1 MIVCNPFITGKPPES
16 ARRDGNQNK
25 SAMKFYPKYGLLT
38 EKKSPAAR
46 RSRIGARRARFLGKS
61 PIFGEIEEVL
71 LLRELSQADRSTD
84 VCVLLL
90 AVTTA
95 DPLAQ
100 LEKVAEKFDL
110 PADASFF
117 LKDLCGPTP

>member
-1 MIVCNPFITGKPPES
+1 MSFFFNLFQAPS
-16 ARRDGNQNK
+16 ALEM
-25 SAMKFYPKYGLLT
+25 APTALET
-38 EKKSPAAR
+38 
-46 RSRIGARRARFLGKS
+46 IGFLGKS
-61 PIFGEIEEVL
+61 KRFSYFANYLKP
-71 LLRELSQADRSTD
+71 DRSTD

-110 PADASFF
+110 RADASFF

>member
-1 MIVCNPFITGKPPES
+1 MSDFWGKV
-16 ARRDGNQNK
+16 
-25 SAMKFYPKYGLLT
+25 
-38 EKKSPAAR
+38 
-46 RSRIGARRARFLGKS
+46 RFLGKS
-61 PIFGEIEEVL
+61 KRFSYFANYLKP
-71 LLRELSQADRSTD
+71 DRSTD

>member
-1 MIVCNPFITGKPPES
+1 M
-16 ARRDGNQNK
+16 
-25 SAMKFYPKYGLLT
+25 
-38 EKKSPAAR
+38 
-46 RSRIGARRARFLGKS
+46 GKS

>member
-1 MIVCNPFITGKPPES
+1 MSIHGLKFFLFLKNWLIVFGANDSNIPVAGKCLILGKMS
-16 ARRDGNQNK
+16 D
-25 SAMKFYPKYGLLT
+25 FW
-38 EKKSPAAR
+38 EKV
-46 RSRIGARRARFLGKS
+46 RFLGKS
-61 PIFGEIEEVL
+61 KRFSYFANYLKP
-71 LLRELSQADRSTD
+71 DRSTD

-110 PADASFF
+110 RADASFF

>member
-1 MIVCNPFITGKPPES
+1 M
-16 ARRDGNQNK
+16 
-25 SAMKFYPKYGLLT
+25 
-38 EKKSPAAR
+38 
-46 RSRIGARRARFLGKS
+46 GKS
-61 PIFGEIEEVL
+61 PIFREIEEVL

-90 AVTTA
+90 AVNTA

-110 PADASFF
+110 RADASFF